1 MFLKAKIWYNDCVVT
16 PIQTIERGNG
26 IDYIFTI
33 AVTVAAHVIA
43 YFMCKWLDS
52 HTKKDN

>member
-26 IDYIFTI
+26 MDYIFTI

-43 YFMCKWLDS
+43 YFLCKWLDS

>member
-26 IDYIFTI
+26 MDYIFTI
-33 AVTVAAHVIA
+33 AVTVAAHVIISCA
-43 YFMCKWLDS
+43 
-52 HTKKDN
+52 NG

>member
-1 MFLKAKIWYNDCVVT
+1 MFLKDKKWYNDCVVT

-26 IDYIFTI
+26 MDYIFTI
-33 AVTVAAHVIA
+33 AVTVAAQVIA
-43 YFMCKWLDS
+43 YFLCKWPDS